1 MNLKLYNNIS
11 EKNCMG
17 KTLLNGTDF
26 QGVLR
31 EQSSIIN
38 PFIRVQ
44 STELPDFNYAHIPDF
59 KRYYFILNIRNLSTN
74 IWELSLAVDVLETY
88 KAAIKQNTAII
99 SDTQVTGATKYL
111 DGEQWM
117 VNSKASTQ
125 IINFPS
131 GLLDSGEYILI
142 TAGG

>member
-1 MNLKLYNNIS
+1 MILKLYNNIS

-38 PFIRVQ
+38 PVIRVQ
-44 STELPDFNYAHIPDF
+44 STELPDFNYAFVPDF

-74 IWELSLAVDVLETY
+74 IWELSLSVDVLETY
-88 KAAIKQNTAII
+88 KESISKNTAII
-99 SDTQVTGATKYL
+99 SDTQITGATKYL
-111 DGEQWM
+111 DGDQWM
-117 VNSKASTQ
+117 VNAKSSTQ